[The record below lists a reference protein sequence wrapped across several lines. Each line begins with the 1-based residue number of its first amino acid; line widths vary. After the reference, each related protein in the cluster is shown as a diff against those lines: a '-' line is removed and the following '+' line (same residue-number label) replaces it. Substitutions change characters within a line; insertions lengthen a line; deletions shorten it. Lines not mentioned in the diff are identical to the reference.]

1 MGLIWCSFF
10 RFGIIFLFLRK
21 SPGMNK
27 NFKSYERD
35 LVKVATFFKK
45 QSRKLMDAGKLGA
58 EHRQVGEAVDKFIV
72 QIEQHA
78 DIRARILEDRQTL
91 KKLVKDNAAC
101 PRCHSNEKL
110 KLAGTEKDKL
120 GRTYNRYKCRKCNIQ
135 FTWERPNNPWDM
147 LAYIEDMIADFETQ
161 LASDSLTDSE
171 RSDLAERA
179 ASMKGNLTQLK
190 PVIDAHD
197 EEFRKLNEREP
208 EMEKIIH
215 EFKNSLLIEKIKLNT
230 WENKNL

>member
-1 MGLIWCSFF
+1 
-10 RFGIIFLFLRK
+10 
-21 SPGMNK
+21 MNK

-35 LVKVATFFKK
+35 LVKIATFFKK

-58 EHRQVGEAVDKFIV
+58 EHSQVGEAVDKFIV
-72 QIEQHA
+72 QIEEHA

-120 GRTYNRYKCRKCNIQ
+120 GRTYNRYKCRKCNTQ

-147 LAYIEDMIADFETQ
+147 IRYFEDVLTMLRLKSADATMAGE
-161 LASDSLTDSE
+161 E
-171 RSDLAERA
+171 RSQIEVGIEQLE
-179 ASMKGNLTQLK
+179 KHLGELK
-190 PVIDAHD
+190 PVIEAHD
-197 EEFRKLNEREP
+197 REWENYLEREA
-208 EMEKIIH
+208 EMEKLVH
-215 EFKNSLLIEKIKLNT
+215 DLKATLLMEKIKLESWGN
-230 WENKNL
+230 